1 MAVID
6 MYNKITQAL
15 DKNKYAVGIFIDL
28 SKAVDTVN
36 HSDL

>member
-1 MAVID
+1 
-6 MYNKITQAL
+6 MYDKISQAL
-15 DKNKYAVGIFIDL
+15 DEHKYTVGIFIDL